1 MKTIRQDA
9 WTPEDDAKL
18 AEIILRHIREGS
30 TQLAAFEE
38 GAQALKRTPA
48 ACGYRWNAC
57 VRKQFLAAIDFAKLE
72 RREHRDERLRHP
84 QGNVDEMEEAQAHVL
99 TWNAVLKFLRQ
110 YRRDFMALQNRVKQ
124 LERDVDSARMEVE
137 KLRKDKSDLLQRL
150 HDVSD
155 EYQMINEDYKALLEI
170 VDRAR
175 KRQLSD
181 LRPITEVTVHISSDN
196 QEEES

>member
-9 WTPEDDAKL
+9 WTPEDDAVL

-38 GAQALKRTPA
+38 GAEILKRTSA

-84 QGNVDEMEEAQAHVL
+84 QGTVGEVGELQTHAL
-99 TWNAVLKFLRQ
+99 TWNEVLKFLRQ
-110 YRRDFMALQNRVKQ
+110 YRRDFMSLQNRVKQ
-124 LERDVDSARMEVE
+124 LERDVDAARLEVD
-137 KLRKDKSDLLQRL
+137 KLRKDKVDLSQQL
-150 HDVSD
+150 HELSG

-175 KRQLSD
+175 KRQLGDSRFSND
-181 LRPITEVTVHISSDN
+181 TSLHITGGKDEGTS
-196 QEEES
+196 

>member
-9 WTPEDDAKL
+9 WTPEDDAEL

-38 GAQALKRTPA
+38 GAQALKRTSA

-84 QGNVDEMEEAQAHVL
+84 LQQADEG
-99 TWNAVLKFLRQ
+99 K
-110 YRRDFMALQNRVKQ
+110 RR
-124 LERDVDSARMEVE
+124 
-137 KLRKDKSDLLQRL
+137 
-150 HDVSD
+150 
-155 EYQMINEDYKALLEI
+155 KATL
-170 VDRAR
+170 
-175 KRQLSD
+175 
-181 LRPITEVTVHISSDN
+181 
-196 QEEES
+196 